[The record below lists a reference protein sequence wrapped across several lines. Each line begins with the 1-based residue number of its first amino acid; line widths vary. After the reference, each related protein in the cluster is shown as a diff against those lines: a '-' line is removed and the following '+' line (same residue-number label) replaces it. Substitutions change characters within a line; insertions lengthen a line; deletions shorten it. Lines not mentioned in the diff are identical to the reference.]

1 MQEKLKSMAT
11 LATRKHIMMLY
22 AGTTDPHSHRTRI
35 VLHEKDVECQ
45 VVDVDIR
52 KKPRELGE
60 LNPYNTVPT
69 MVDRDLVLYD
79 SQIIN
84 EYLDERLPHPPLMP
98 VDPVS
103 RAKARLMLMR
113 FERDWYSILPDLLG
127 NDKRRLQNARTIL
140 RDGLTVISPVFKD
153 QQFIL
158 GEEFSLVDC
167 TLAPILWRLP
177 VYQIELPRQAKPILD
192 YAERLFARKSFK
204 LSLTEAEREMRP
216 RGRQA

>member
-1 MQEKLKSMAT
+1 MTT
-11 LATRKHIMMLY
+11 LAARKNIMMLY
-22 AGTTDPHSHRTRI
+22 AGTTDPQSHRTRI
-35 VLHEKDVECQ
+35 VLYEKDVECQ
-45 VVDVDIR
+45 VVEVDVK

-79 SQIIN
+79 SNIIN

-113 FERDWYSILPDLLG
+113 FDRDWYNLLPEIQG
-127 NDKRRLQNARTIL
+127 HDKKRSQHARTVL
-140 RDGLTVISPVFKD
+140 RDGLTAISPVFKEHS
-153 QQFIL
+153 FIL

-167 TLAPILWRLP
+167 SLAPILWRLP
-177 VYQIELPRQAKPILD
+177 VYQIDLPRQAKPILE
-192 YAERLFARKSFK
+192 YAERIFARKAFK
-204 LSLTEAEREMRP
+204 QSLTDPERDMRP
-216 RGRQA
+216 RGK

>member
-1 MQEKLKSMAT
+1 MTT
-11 LATRKHIMMLY
+11 LAARKHIMMLY
-22 AGTTDPHSHRTRI
+22 AGITDPQSHRTRI
-35 VLHEKDVECQ
+35 VLYEKDVECQ
-45 VVDVDIR
+45 VVEVDVK

-79 SQIIN
+79 SNIIN

-113 FERDWYSILPDLLG
+113 FDRDWYSLLPDLG
-127 NDKRRLQNARTIL
+127 TNDKRKLANARNTL
-140 RDGLTVISPVFKD
+140 RDGLTVISPVFKEHT
-153 QQFIL
+153 FIL

-167 TLAPILWRLP
+167 SLAPILWRLP
-177 VYQIELPRQAKPILD
+177 LYQIELPRQAKPILE
-192 YAERLFARKSFK
+192 YAERIFARKAFRQ
-204 LSLTEAEREMRP
+204 SLTDAEREMRP
-216 RGRQA
+216 RGK